1 VSTPAT
7 TGRPFAVTLLG
18 ALVYVAALF
27 NIITGIWWM
36 IDAPAITDHLGTT
49 VEVSP
54 FLVFLNGL
62 LSLVLGIMFIWLASI
77 TFAGS
82 VVAYEL
88 INLLAIINIIF
99 GLFRLPYGLGA
110 ILLSVI
116 VLLLVNLR
124 SSQQFLSKVPANRA

>member
-1 VSTPAT
+1 MSSTTAG
-7 TGRPFAVTLLG
+7 GRPFVVTLLG
-18 ALVYVAALF
+18 VFVYIVALF
-27 NIITGIWWM
+27 NIVTGIWWM
-36 IDAPAITDHLGTT
+36 VAAPAITDHLGAT

-54 FLVFLNGL
+54 FLIFLNGL